1 MGKKETSCPGLFG
14 LINLV
19 LSKSLTQNN
28 QNILWILLNLAQTNQ
43 PEVQRVVFSKIL
55 SMNLNKK
62 KIGPLPPSGQQN

>member
-1 MGKKETSCPGLFG
+1 MGKKETSCPDLFG

-28 QNILWILLNLAQTNQ
+28 QNILWILQNLAQTNQ
-43 PEVQRVVFSKIL
+43 PEVQRVVFLKIL

-62 KIGPLPPSGQQN
+62 NIGPLPPSGQQN